1 MNNIELQQMTF
12 NIHKVGHHLPTDV
25 VTITPCSEGWVIFSD
40 DGLEVWSET
49 YQSASVA
56 LMRAAA
62 LVRCYEADGGAFM
75 SDAGFFQDAAEAFLD
90 DEVM

>member
-1 MNNIELQQMTF
+1 MNNVELQQMTF

-49 YQSASVA
+49 HQSASVA
-56 LMRAAA
+56 LMRAAS
-62 LVRCYEADGGAFM
+62 LVRAYELDGGAFM
-75 SDAGFFQDAAEAFLD
+75 TDAVIFGNEAEAFLQ
-90 DEVM
+90 EQVI

>member
-25 VTITPCSEGWVIFSD
+25 VTLTPCSEGWVIFSD

-49 YQSASVA
+49 YSSASVA

-62 LVRCYEADGGAFM
+62 LVRSYEVDGGSFM